1 MIIFWV
7 LVFKRH
13 ILKYIWIKLLL
24 KKKKKTGKMGPAGK
38 ETCYQDW
45 QPELDP
51 WNSNGKK
58 RGSISTSDN
67 HTCAMVCAYA
77 NTLSR
82 YSQVLRSTHTHKCKK
97 KKINRSAICFK
108 TILKGTDEVL
118 CQSHCELKLVTGELD
133 DFCTFSMVKL
143 KRKNKHYSPTLHPE
157 C

>member
-1 MIIFWV
+1 
-7 LVFKRH
+7 
-13 ILKYIWIKLLL
+13 
-24 KKKKKTGKMGPAGK
+24 MGPAGK

-58 RGSISTSDN
+58 RGSNSTSDN

-77 NTLSR
+77 NILSR
-82 YSQVLRSTHTHKCKK
+82 YSQVHTHTNKC

-108 TILKGTDEVL
+108 TILKGTDEAL
-118 CQSHCELKLVTGELD
+118 CQSHCELKLVMGELD

-143 KRKNKHYSPTLHPE
+143 KRKNKHYSPPSIQNANIRRHVVSKIQFWKVTLRSVF
-157 C
+157 CC